1 MNCPNC
7 GADLPDGS
15 TYCSICGAPIQGN
28 QPNVGNAMFN
38 QSGMPAAA
46 PAKKSSPVGII
57 IGAVAAL
64 VIVFLLGFF
73 VLDGKYNGTYML
85 ESMSMQGFTIT
96 EADLDSMGASDVG
109 IKVSFGR
116 CSFVGGESLG
126 LGETGKSKIKFTS
139 DSVTITDSDGTTAT
153 GSFDGKSFTIISS
166 GVEMTFTK
174 K

>member
-15 TYCSICGAPIQGN
+15 TYCSICATPIQGN
-28 QPNVGNAMFN
+28 QPNVSDGLFN
-38 QSGMPAAA
+38 QSSAPAAT
-46 PAKKSSPVGII
+46 PKKSSPVGII
-57 IGAVAAL
+57 IGVVAAL
-64 VIVFLLGFF
+64 VVVFLLGFF
-73 VLDGKYNGTYML
+73 VLGGRYNGTYML
-85 ESMSMQGFTIT
+85 DTMSMEGMTIS
-96 EADLDSMGASDVG
+96 ASDLAAFGMSDVG

-126 LGETGKSKIKFTS
+126 LGESGKSKIKFTS

-153 GSFDGKSFTIISS
+153 GSFDGKSFTIESS

>member
-15 TYCSICGAPIQGN
+15 TYCSICATPIQGS
-28 QPNVGNAMFN
+28 QPNVSDGLFN
-38 QSGMPAAA
+38 QSSTPAAA
-46 PAKKSSPVGII
+46 PKKSSPVGII
-57 IGAVAAL
+57 IGVVAAL
-64 VIVFLLGFF
+64 VVVFLLGFF
-73 VLDGKYNGTYML
+73 VLGGRYNGTYML
-85 ESMSMQGFTIT
+85 DTMSMEGMTIT
-96 EADLDSMGASDVG
+96 ASDLAAFGADDVG

-126 LGETGKSKIKFTS
+126 LGESGKSKIKFTS

-153 GSFDGKSFTIISS
+153 GSFDGKSFTIESN